1 MEKYKEFRV
10 FVAICAMDSAIL
22 VGTTGNIVAGVL
34 SNLLLYGI
42 MRCAWLVRAGRN
54 RRNIFN
60 DKKNATEEGSRWYRV
75 QDA

>member
-22 VGTTGNIVAGVL
+22 IGTIGNIGAVVL
-34 SNLLLYGI
+34 VNLLLYGI
-42 MRCAWLVRAGRN
+42 MRYVWLVRAGRN

-60 DKKNATEEGSRWYRV
+60 DKKKRS
-75 QDA
+75 